1 MPKIEDL
8 LPASAFQ
15 QETAYIFD
23 HGKMEG
29 DSLKY
34 QDALTTYGWNMRRYN
49 KVEVGAP
56 VLNRRPGKIT
66 RSRKFEIFGGG
77 FIESIGEPDA
87 DGNVVAKISHP
98 FEFVKP
104 IRQGD
109 ADLENMV
116 WTSKTKKPGSW
127 EHFWNQYGMNRISMQ
142 DFKTLVQ
149 GRNCMSVEEGHATL
163 PQIEDA
169 QDVTAIHEVRKIDI
183 HVFDDPS
190 AESEKEDPK
199 PLLMHGTPDALIQ
212 VNQKK
217 ALSVPKPRKCG
228 VKVDFKAIQAERDKV
243 GALGELIVFE
253 YWQNKTELYNRQ
265 HQQKKLPIPVHVS
278 QTEGDGLGYD
288 IRAWDEDRTELHIEV
303 KTTKTRYPDGFDMS
317 RNELEV
323 ARADGDCYWI
333 YRVYNLDVINK
344 TCDIRIYKGP
354 FSSEHYR
361 FAPTMYKVY
370 CK

>member
-1 MPKIEDL
+1 MPKIEEI

-29 DSLKY
+29 NSLKY
-34 QDALTTYGWNMRRYN
+34 QDAMTTYGWNTRRYN
-49 KVEVGAP
+49 KVTIGAP

-77 FIESIGEPDA
+77 FIKSIGEPDA
-87 DGNVVAKISHP
+87 EGNVVATISHP
-98 FEFVKP
+98 FEFTTP

-142 DFKTLVQ
+142 DFKALVQ
-149 GRNCMSVEEGHATL
+149 GRNCMSVEDGHAAL

-169 QDVTAIHEVRKIDI
+169 QDIAAVQGERAFTVHID
-183 HVFDDPS
+183 
-190 AESEKEDPK
+190 
-199 PLLMHGTPDALIQ
+199 
-212 VNQKK
+212 
-217 ALSVPKPRKCG
+217 G
-228 VKVDFKAIQAERDKV
+228 VKTSSRRSRNNSERCPAAHQVDFAAIQEERDKV
-243 GALGELIVFE
+243 GALGEEIVFKWLE
-253 YWQNKTELYNRQ
+253 DQADRDEKR
-265 HQQKKLPIPVHVS
+265 PPVHVS
-278 QTEGDGLGYD
+278 KTEGDGLGYD
-288 IRAWDEDRTELHIEV
+288 IRAWDEDGKELHIEV

-323 ARADGDCYWI
+323 ARVDGDGYQI
-333 YRVYNLDVINK
+333 YRVYNLDVINQ

-354 FSSEHYR
+354 FAEEHYR
-361 FAPTMYKVY
+361 FVPTMYKVY

>member
-1 MPKIEDL
+1 MPKIEEL
-8 LPASAFQ
+8 LPASAFL

-34 QDALTTYGWNMRRYN
+34 QDALTTYGWNKHRYN
-49 KVEVGAP
+49 KVVVGAP
-56 VLNRRPGKIT
+56 VLNRHPGKIT

-77 FIESIGEPDA
+77 FIESISEPDA
-87 DGNVVAKISHP
+87 EGNVVATISHP

-104 IRQGD
+104 ICQGD

-142 DFKTLVQ
+142 DFKALVQ
-149 GRNCMSVEEGHATL
+149 GHNCMPVEEGHAAL

-169 QDVTAIHEVRKIDI
+169 QDIAAVHGKHAFTVHIDG
-183 HVFDDPS
+183 HKVSSKRGSND
-190 AESEKEDPK
+190 SEEHPN
-199 PLLMHGTPDALIQ
+199 ARQ
-212 VNQKK
+212 
-217 ALSVPKPRKCG
+217 
-228 VKVDFKAIQAERDKV
+228 VDFAAIQEERDKV
-243 GALGELIVFE
+243 GALGEEIVFKWLE
-253 YWQNKTELYNRQ
+253 D
-265 HQQKKLPIPVHVS
+265 QKDPDEKRLPVHVS
-278 QTEGDGLGYD
+278 KMEGDGLGYD
-288 IRAWDEDRTELHIEV
+288 IRDWDEEGKELHIEV

-317 RNELEV
+317 RNELKV
-323 ARADGDCYWI
+323 ARADGDCYRI

-344 TCDIRIYKGP
+344 TCDIHIYKGP
-354 FSSEHYR
+354 FAEEQYR